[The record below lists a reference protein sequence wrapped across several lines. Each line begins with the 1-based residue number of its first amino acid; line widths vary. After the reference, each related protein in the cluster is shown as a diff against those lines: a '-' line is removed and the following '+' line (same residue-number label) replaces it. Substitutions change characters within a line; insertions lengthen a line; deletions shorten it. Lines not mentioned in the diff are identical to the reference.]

1 MRQHVQHQTSWNFC
15 TTLYTVEM
23 FHVIH
28 VRWLSKRDV
37 FGRFLKLSRAV
48 RPSVSAKPAGYPEID
63 DCNWGALLKHFIACL
78 TTLK

>member
-1 MRQHVQHQTSWNFC
+1 MRQHVQHQTSRNFC

-37 FGRFLKLSRAV
+37 FSRLLELSHAIK
-48 RPSVSAKPAGYPEID
+48 PSASERPAGYTEID
-63 DCNWGALLKHFIACL
+63 DCNWCALLKAAA
-78 TTLK
+78 